1 MYYPMFPKLYPAPL
15 LMSFALATTIA
26 AIPII
31 KTPYDPHN
39 CCISCGYTWC
49 DTLLECIRTWE
60 TECPELINP
69 FDKV

>member
-1 MYYPMFPKLYPAPL
+1 MYHSRYVLPIIIGFINSV
-15 LMSFALATTIA
+15 MS
-26 AIPII
+26 IPI
-31 KTPYDPHN
+31 KTPYDPHQ

-69 FDKV
+69 FEKV